1 MPFPRKMGYDGPI
14 KTEEDNGMT
23 LGERVYT
30 RRTALG
36 MSQDKLAEQL
46 EVSRQSV
53 SKWET
58 DASVPDLDKLVKLS
72 ELFHMT
78 LDELVRGETAAAPE
92 KEAEQPEESAQRA
105 GGAGTTRVV
114 LGGVLL
120 ICGLLTAILLL
131 LLNGGGLG
139 LLIGGCLALAGL
151 MMLLP
156 PVGRLVT
163 LWILWSF
170 IVMVFMPRAMGVK
183 PKWIFSA
190 DLYRLCGQYP
200 YFWYL
205 IIAWAEVLTGLSLT
219 AATVRMIR
227 RRKK

>member
-1 MPFPRKMGYDGPI
+1 
-14 KTEEDNGMT
+14 MT
-23 LGERVYT
+23 LGERIYT

-78 LDELVRGETAAAPE
+78 LDE
-92 KEAEQPEESAQRA
+92 PEESAQRA

-170 IVMVFMPRAMGVK
+170 IVLVFMPRAMGVK

-190 DLYRLCGQYP
+190 DLYRLCGEYP

>member
-1 MPFPRKMGYDGPI
+1 MPFPGKMGYDGAI

-23 LGERVYT
+23 LGERIYT

-78 LDELVRGETAAAPE
+78 LDELVKGETAAAPE

-120 ICGLLTAILLL
+120 ICGLLTAILFL

-170 IVMVFMPRAMGVK
+170 IVLVFMPRAMGVK

-190 DLYRLCGQYP
+190 DLYRLCGEYP

-205 IIAWAEVLTGLSLT
+205 IMAWAEVLAGLSLT
-219 AATVRMIR
+219 AATVRMVR